1 MTWDSGI
8 ISQVAVIATIFI
20 YLFIIGN
27 DKVHLLNIF
36 KSNSQQASDH
46 PVMCHHYFTCINT
59 STNDTCAT
67 SLPTDLFRELRQLL
81 ADQTSI
87 SFQVTSGNTET
98 SPALH
103 CLILWVVACGLCL
116 ANMSGTLCGL
126 LLQ

>member
-1 MTWDSGI
+1 MGQRHHLISGCY
-8 ISQVAVIATIFI
+8 SHYI

-27 DKVHLLNIF
+27 DKVHLLNIL
-36 KSNSQQASDH
+36 KSNSQQASYH

-67 SLPTDLFRELRQLL
+67 SLPTDLFRELRQLS
-81 ADQTSI
+81 ADQTI

-98 SPALH
+98 LH